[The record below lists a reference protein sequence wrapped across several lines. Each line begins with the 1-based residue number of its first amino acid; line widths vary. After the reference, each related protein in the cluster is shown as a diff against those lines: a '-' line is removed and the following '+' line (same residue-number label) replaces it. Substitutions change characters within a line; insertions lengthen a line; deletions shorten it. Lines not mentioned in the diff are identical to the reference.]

1 MSKENTRGTVRMN
14 IKISSWQE
22 WKELCKRYDI
32 DPYENAD
39 FGIDLGGGRSRDF
52 EFVGDVPKKE
62 A

>member
-1 MSKENTRGTVRMN
+1 MN